1 LKIGDFGISRVLN
14 EQKKFTV
21 SMIGTPSY
29 VAPELYNKNMDF
41 RVDIWAIGCI
51 IYELCYLK
59 LAFDGKS

>member
-1 LKIGDFGISRVLN
+1 
-14 EQKKFTV
+14 
-21 SMIGTPSY
+21 MIGTPSY